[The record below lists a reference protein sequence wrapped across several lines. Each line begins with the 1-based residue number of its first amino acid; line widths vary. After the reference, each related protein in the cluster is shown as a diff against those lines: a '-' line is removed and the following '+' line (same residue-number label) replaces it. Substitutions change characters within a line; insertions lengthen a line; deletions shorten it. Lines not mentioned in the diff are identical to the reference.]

1 MELPPPPPPPED
13 IDEPPPPPPVDVP
26 PPVVPPPLIDLP
38 AFEGPCTAI
47 TAQVKETP
55 RAQTQTPRA
64 PGPDHAGELQVAQRP
79 HRRGHRR
86 MLSVGFAPPERGGS
100 RGGDHHGRRRRQ
112 GGRDQVTQSSGFPR
126 LDAAVECVVR
136 RLPFE
141 PGKRDGQPVDSQVSV
156 PIVFKLEVDAA
167 HIVRD
172 RTGARP
178 SRSGV
183 ELSGNVFSVRGI
195 AEWLVKPVVTDNP
208 YGIEALWTQSDY
220 VGKGVFVILIT
231 MSLWSWL
238 VMINKWLD
246 QRMLRK
252 VAVEAEKSFLTAG
265 SMQEGIAKLK
275 GKINPF
281 RDIAQDGLQ
290 RSSIIARPRRAT
302 SRATSSSVTW
312 VESHIRRR
320 TDMLQSSLQSG
331 MVVLASVGA
340 TSPFVGLFGTVWG
353 IYHAL
358 ISISIAGQASLDKV
372 AGPIGE
378 ALIMTAMGLA
388 VAVPAVLGFNG
399 LLRGN
404 KSLMERANYFAHDVQ
419 AALLAGSRVAG
430 K

>member
-1 MELPPPPPPPED
+1 M
-13 IDEPPPPPPVDVP
+13 
-26 PPVVPPPLIDLP
+26 
-38 AFEGPCTAI
+38 
-47 TAQVKETP
+47 
-55 RAQTQTPRA
+55 
-64 PGPDHAGELQVAQRP
+64 AGETT
-79 HRRGHRR
+79 
-86 MLSVGFAPPERGGS
+86 S
-100 RGGDHHGRRRRQ
+100 
-112 GGRDQVTQSSGFPR
+112 
-126 LDAAVECVVR
+126 
-136 RLPFE
+136 
-141 PGKRDGQPVDSQVSV
+141 
-156 PIVFKLEVDAA
+156 
-167 HIVRD
+167 
-172 RTGARP
+172 
-178 SRSGV
+178 
-183 ELSGNVFSVRGI
+183 
-195 AEWLVKPVVTDNP
+195 TDNP

-252 VAVEAEKSFLTAG
+252 VAVDAEKQFFGAG
-265 SMQEGIAKLK
+265 SMNEGIGRLK

-281 RDIAQDGLQ
+281 RDIAQDGMQAVEHHRKNAGRDVASNVELND
-290 RSSIIARPRRAT
+290 
-302 SRATSSSVTW
+302 W
-312 VESHIRRR
+312 VSSHIEKRIN
-320 TDMLQSSLQSG
+320 MLQSSLQSG

>member
-1 MELPPPPPPPED
+1 M
-13 IDEPPPPPPVDVP
+13 
-26 PPVVPPPLIDLP
+26 
-38 AFEGPCTAI
+38 
-47 TAQVKETP
+47 
-55 RAQTQTPRA
+55 
-64 PGPDHAGELQVAQRP
+64 AGE
-79 HRRGHRR
+79 
-86 MLSVGFAPPERGGS
+86 
-100 RGGDHHGRRRRQ
+100 
-112 GGRDQVTQSSGFPR
+112 T
-126 LDAAVECVVR
+126 
-136 RLPFE
+136 
-141 PGKRDGQPVDSQVSV
+141 
-156 PIVFKLEVDAA
+156 
-167 HIVRD
+167 
-172 RTGARP
+172 T
-178 SRSGV
+178 
-183 ELSGNVFSVRGI
+183 
-195 AEWLVKPVVTDNP
+195 VTDNP

-252 VAVEAEKSFLTAG
+252 VAIEAEKQFWTAG
-265 SMQEGIAKLK
+265 SMNEGIAKLK

-281 RDIAQDGLQ
+281 RDIAQDGVQ
-290 RSSIIARPRRAT
+290 AVEHHRKSASRDVT
-302 SRATSSSVTW
+302 SNIELGPW
-312 VESHIRRR
+312 VESHIQHR

-419 AALLAGSRVAG
+419 ASLLSGSRVPG

>member
-1 MELPPPPPPPED
+1 MA
-13 IDEPPPPPPVDVP
+13 DETN
-26 PPVVPPPLIDLP
+26 L
-38 AFEGPCTAI
+38 
-47 TAQVKETP
+47 
-55 RAQTQTPRA
+55 
-64 PGPDHAGELQVAQRP
+64 
-79 HRRGHRR
+79 
-86 MLSVGFAPPERGGS
+86 
-100 RGGDHHGRRRRQ
+100 
-112 GGRDQVTQSSGFPR
+112 
-126 LDAAVECVVR
+126 
-136 RLPFE
+136 
-141 PGKRDGQPVDSQVSV
+141 VS
-156 PIVFKLEVDAA
+156 
-167 HIVRD
+167 
-172 RTGARP
+172 
-178 SRSGV
+178 
-183 ELSGNVFSVRGI
+183 
-195 AEWLVKPVVTDNP
+195 DNP

-252 VAVEAEKSFLTAG
+252 VAVEAEKQFFGAG
-265 SMQEGIAKLK
+265 SMHEGIGRLK

-281 RDIAQDGLQ
+281 RDIAQDGVQALEHH
-290 RSSIIARPRRAT
+290 RKNTGRDVASNVELT
-302 SRATSSSVTW
+302 DW
-312 VESHIRRR
+312 VSSHIEKRIN
-320 TDMLQSSLQSG
+320 MLQSSLQNG

-404 KSLMERANYFAHDVQ
+404 KALMERANYFAHDVQ
-419 AALLAGSRVAG
+419 AALLAGSRASG

>member
-1 MELPPPPPPPED
+1 M
-13 IDEPPPPPPVDVP
+13 
-26 PPVVPPPLIDLP
+26 
-38 AFEGPCTAI
+38 
-47 TAQVKETP
+47 
-55 RAQTQTPRA
+55 
-64 PGPDHAGELQVAQRP
+64 AGETT
-79 HRRGHRR
+79 
-86 MLSVGFAPPERGGS
+86 
-100 RGGDHHGRRRRQ
+100 
-112 GGRDQVTQSSGFPR
+112 VTEG
-126 LDAAVECVVR
+126 
-136 RLPFE
+136 
-141 PGKRDGQPVDSQVSV
+141 
-156 PIVFKLEVDAA
+156 
-167 HIVRD
+167 
-172 RTGARP
+172 
-178 SRSGV
+178 
-183 ELSGNVFSVRGI
+183 
-195 AEWLVKPVVTDNP
+195 VTDNP

-252 VAVEAEKSFLTAG
+252 VAAEAEKSFFTAG
-265 SMQEGIAKLK
+265 SLQEGIGKLK

-281 RDIAQDGLQ
+281 RDIAQDGMQAMEHHRKNAGRDVASNVELND
-290 RSSIIARPRRAT
+290 
-302 SRATSSSVTW
+302 W
-312 VESHIRRR
+312 VSSHIEKRIN
-320 TDMLQSSLQSG
+320 MLQSSLQSG

-404 KSLMERANYFAHDVQ
+404 KALMERANYFAHDVQ
-419 AALLAGSRVAG
+419 AALLAGSRVSG